1 MNFHCGDYQHI
12 AGVPSQVLG
21 KATFKGTK
29 SILFHGSTRMRN
41 HIKLKAC
48 FEGEKKKLPTA
59 TKNPKSKKQQ
69 KPMNVKNKNAVFLL
83 ASRSIPQQRFFSSL
97 PQCIFSLSQ
106 AVPSTVKTS
115 SFSSVVTQQKILYF
129 RGREK
134 AVQLLLLYSSLSAAH
149 CLAPHTSILPAS
161 LAHQHSSPQNDS
173 PLYYPFRR
181 KYELMEPIWLKTKRI
196 PLALWEQAVQ
206 CSEPICAGKALCLT
220 PGTLQDCRAGGLGKK
235 ARDSK

>member
-1 MNFHCGDYQHI
+1 
-12 AGVPSQVLG
+12 
-21 KATFKGTK
+21 
-29 SILFHGSTRMRN
+29 MRN
-41 HIKLKAC
+41 HVKLKAC
-48 FEGEKKKLPTA
+48 FKGRKKKKKKMQTA

-69 KPMNVKNKNAVFLL
+69 KPKNVKAKNSEILWV
-83 ASRSIPQQRFFSSL
+83 SRSTPQQKFFSSL

-134 AVQLLLLYSSLSAAH
+134 AVQLLLLYSSSSAAY
-149 CLAPHTSILPAS
+149 CLAPHTRSLPAS

-181 KYELMEPIWLKTKRI
+181 KYELMEPI
-196 PLALWEQAVQ
+196 
-206 CSEPICAGKALCLT
+206 
-220 PGTLQDCRAGGLGKK
+220 
-235 ARDSK
+235 